1 MAIVKVSQLAKE
13 MDLHTDAVISMLHKL
28 GHGEIKAHNSTID
41 DSVKKQIL
49 DKRNEGAEMAKQRF
63 ADFQKNRE
71 KELLERKKG
80 FALSA
85 TGGGKSNLSKP
96 PHQNQGGERQQ
107 ANAQGGGEGGTGEG
121 RRRRR
126 NRSRNRN
133 RNREARPGEEQN
145 LENRGD
151 RPHGDRGERGNDNR
165 GERGERRDFNGQ
177 RPHFGGG
184 QGERGDRPYGD
195 RPRGDRPYGDRPHGD
210 RPHGDRERGERFHGD
225 RPRGDRPYGDRER
238 GERFHGD
245 RPHGDRPHGDRPHGD
260 RPHGDRPHGDRQ
272 NHPRT
277 GGGHF
282 GGGQRG
288 DFRGRSGNNPQFSN
302 RDNRDNRQGNFG
314 ANQRDSGNPID
325 TAFAKELAE
334 KQALLQI
341 NESGG
346 NKKKKGGKKHSPK
359 DKFEK
364 RKEQEFEMKA
374 NVRKTLA
381 EISGGNVQNRKK
393 YKKDRSEEGDFEEGE
408 NNIIHVSEFI
418 SVSEFAKMVEEDV
431 PTVIGKCMGLGLFV
445 TINQRID
452 FSTIQL
458 LAEEFGFEAQLL
470 EEFEEQESE
479 SEEEN
484 KFEAHPRPPVVTV
497 MGHVDHGKT
506 SLLDYIRRTN
516 VVSDESGGITQHIAA
531 YSVKTKQG
539 AVTFLDTPG
548 HEAFA
553 AMRARGSQ
561 ITDVVVLIV
570 AADSSVMPQ
579 TKEAI
584 DHAKAAGV
592 PIVVAINKIDL
603 PTANPDKIKGE
614 LASYGVL
621 VESYGGQV
629 QSVEISAKK
638 GIGVDDL
645 LELLALETGMLDIK
659 APIEGAAK
667 GVVIESEL
675 DKGKGALA
683 TVLIQSGTLRKGD
696 VFYTGVHSGK
706 VREMLNE
713 QGQKVK
719 EVKPGYPAIILGLSG
734 TPQAGDNFRVCKT
747 EKEAREIAAKR
758 RLAEKERELRNM
770 QNVVSLAN
778 LSQKIKDGK
787 MLALNLI
794 VRGDVDGSV
803 EVVAGELQKLS
814 TDEIKVNIIL
824 KGVGGIKET
833 DIMLARASGAI
844 IIGFN
849 INPNPKIKSS
859 ATDAG
864 VEIKTFRIIYE
875 LINQVRDAMIGML
888 APDIKE
894 EVIGQVE
901 IRELFKI
908 PKVGIVAGSYV
919 LDGKIERNAL
929 ARLIRDDIEIAHT
942 KIDTLQRF
950 KDQVKDVAAG
960 FDCGLTLAKVSEYK
974 IGDRIEVY
982 KEVEIKRKS
991 LER

>member
-13 MDLHTDAVISMLHKL
+13 MGLHTDAAISMLHKL
-28 GHGEIKAHNSTID
+28 GHVEIKAHNSTID
-41 DSVKKQIL
+41 DSVKHQIL
-49 DKRNEGAEMAKQRF
+49 EKMKEGAEMAKQRF
-63 ADFQKNRE
+63 ANFESRSE
-71 KELLERKKG
+71 KRKA
-80 FALSA
+80 FIPPAP
-85 TGGGKSNLSKP
+85 TGAKPGLTGKAPK
-96 PHQNQGGERQQ
+96 QNQAAEGSDSRPPRQQ
-107 ANAQGGGEGGTGEG
+107 ESTENRAMKLFQGGGFGNEH
-121 RRRRR
+121 
-126 NRSRNRN
+126 NRDRNRN
-133 RNREARPGEEQN
+133 RGGGGGGGRRDQNSENRGERKDFGEKRNFGDRSDRGEKRDFGNQKPYSGDRQNSGGGQGENRDGNRGPRGHFGDRPYQP
-145 LENRGD
+145 RGD
-151 RPHGDRGERGNDNR
+151 RP
-165 GERGERRDFNGQ
+165 
-177 RPHFGGG
+177 FGGG
-184 QGERGDRPYGD
+184 HGGQRDGQGHGGHRDGGGHGGQRDGGGHGAHRDGGGQGGQREFRGGGGDFRNRNAGDRPFQPRGERGDRPFGD
-195 RPRGDRPYGDRPHGD
+195 RP
-210 RPHGDRERGERFHGD
+210 F
-225 RPRGDRPYGDRER
+225 
-238 GERFHGD
+238 
-245 RPHGDRPHGDRPHGD
+245 
-260 RPHGDRPHGDRQ
+260 GDRQ
-272 NHPRT
+272 
-277 GGGHF
+277 GGH
-282 GGGQRG
+282 GGAPRDGNAQS
-288 DFRGRSGNNPQFSN
+288 SGV
-302 RDNRDNRQGNFG
+302 
-314 ANQRDSGNPID
+314 ID
-325 TAFAKELAE
+325 AALAKELAD
-334 KQALLQI
+334 KQALMQK
-341 NESGG
+341 NEDGG
-346 NKKKKGGKKHSPK
+346 SRKKKGSNKKSSSK

-364 RKEQEFEMKA
+364 RKEQEIEMKA
-374 NVRKTLA
+374 NVRKITDK
-381 EISGGNVQNRKK
+381 ISGGNKGRKK
-393 YKKDRSEEGDFEEGE
+393 YKKERSDDDEFEEE
-408 NNIIHVSEFI
+408 SNIIQVSEFI
-418 SVSEFAKMVEEDV
+418 SVGDFAKMVDEEPPV
-431 PTVIGKCMGLGLFV
+431 VISVCIEKLGLFV

-452 FSTIQL
+452 FATIQL
-458 LAEEFGFEAQLL
+458 LAEEFGFEAQLM

-479 SEEEN
+479 ESEDNQYEQL
-484 KFEAHPRPPVVTV
+484 PRPPVVTI

-516 VVSDESGGITQHIAA
+516 IMQGEAGGITQHIAA

-539 AVTFLDTPG
+539 SVTFLDTPG

-561 ITDVVVLIV
+561 ITDVVVLVV

-645 LELLALETGMLDIK
+645 LELLALETGMLDLK
-659 APIEGAAK
+659 ASIEGNAK

-683 TVLIQSGTLRKGD
+683 TVLIQSGTLKKGD
-696 VFYTGVHSGK
+696 VFYTGIHSGK

-719 EVKPGYPAIILGLSG
+719 EVKPGFPAIILGLSG

-814 TDEIKVNIIL
+814 TDEIKVNILL

-833 DIMLARASGAI
+833 DIMLARASDAVI
-844 IIGFN
+844 VGFN
-849 INPNPKIKSS
+849 INPNPKIKAS
-859 ATDAG
+859 ADNSG
-864 VEIKTFRIIYE
+864 VEIKTFRVIYE
-875 LINQVRDAMIGML
+875 LIDQIRSAMIGML

-901 IRELFKI
+901 IREVFKI
-908 PKVGIVAGSYV
+908 PKIGLVAGCYV
-919 LDGKIERNAL
+919 LEGKVERNAF
-929 ARLIRDDIEIAHT
+929 ARLIRDDIEIAET

-960 FDCGLTLAKVSEYK
+960 FDCGLTLTKVSDYR
-974 IGDRIEVY
+974 IGDRVEVY
-982 KEVEIKRKS
+982 KNIEIKRKA

>member
-13 MDLHTDAVISMLHKL
+13 MGLHTDAAISMLHKL
-28 GHGEIKAHNSTID
+28 GHAEIKAHNSTID
-41 DSVKKQIL
+41 DSVKSQIL
-49 DKRNEGAEMAKQRF
+49 EKMKEGAEIAKQRF
-63 ADFQKNRE
+63 ANFESRAEKRKAFIPPAGEKSANSSTKPSEGGARPPKQQEDGENR
-71 KELLERKKG
+71 
-80 FALSA
+80 AL
-85 TGGGKSNLSKP
+85 KLF
-96 PHQNQGGERQQ
+96 
-107 ANAQGGGEGGTGEG
+107 QGGGFGNEV
-121 RRRRR
+121 
-126 NRSRNRN
+126 NRDRNRN
-133 RNREARPGEEQN
+133 RGGENRGRGQGENRGERNDRGDRGGEKRDFGDRKPFGDRPFGDRQGAP
-145 LENRGD
+145 RGD
-151 RPHGDRGERGNDNR
+151 RPHFGGQGENRDGRPPRQFGDRPDRPQGDRPYQPRGDRPFGGAPREGGNSFGGQRDGGGRGGFGNR
-165 GERGERRDFNGQ
+165 DGQGGGQRTNFGDRKPFGDRGERRDF
-177 RPHFGGG
+177 
-184 QGERGDRPYGD
+184 
-195 RPRGDRPYGDRPHGD
+195 
-210 RPHGDRERGERFHGD
+210 
-225 RPRGDRPYGDRER
+225 
-238 GERFHGD
+238 
-245 RPHGDRPHGDRPHGD
+245 
-260 RPHGDRPHGDRQ
+260 
-272 NHPRT
+272 
-277 GGGHF
+277 
-282 GGGQRG
+282 
-288 DFRGRSGNNPQFSN
+288 
-302 RDNRDNRQGNFG
+302 G
-314 ANQRDSGNPID
+314 APRDSGNNVID
-325 TAFAKELAE
+325 AELAKELAD
-334 KQALLQI
+334 KQALLQT
-341 NESGG
+341 NEDSGNRKKKSN
-346 NKKKKGGKKHSPK
+346 NKKSSAK
-359 DKFEK
+359 DKFER
-364 RKEQEFEMKA
+364 RKEQEIEMKA
-374 NVRKTLA
+374 NVRKITNK
-381 EISGGNVQNRKK
+381 IDSGSKGKKK
-393 YKKDRSEEGDFEEGE
+393 YKKERSEDGELEEE
-408 NNIIHVSEFI
+408 SNIIQVSEFI
-418 SVSEFAKMVEEDV
+418 TVADFAKEVDEE
-431 PTVIGKCMGLGLFV
+431 PSTVIAKCIDLGLWV
-445 TINQRID
+445 TVNQRID

-458 LAEEFGFEAQLL
+458 LAEEFGFEAQLS

-479 SEEEN
+479 ESEEN
-484 KFEAHPRPPVVTV
+484 QYEAHPCPPVVTV

-506 SLLDYIRRTN
+506 SLLDYIRKTN
-516 VVSDESGGITQHIAA
+516 IIQGESGGITQHIAA
-531 YSVKTKQG
+531 YSVKTKHG
-539 AVTFLDTPG
+539 YVTFLDTPG

-561 ITDVVVLIV
+561 ITDVVVLVV

-614 LASYGVL
+614 LANYGVL

-638 GIGVDDL
+638 GQGVDDL
-645 LELLALETGMLDIK
+645 LDLLALETGMLDLK
-659 APIEGAAK
+659 APIEGNAK

-713 QGQKVK
+713 QGQKIK
-719 EVKPGYPAIILGLSG
+719 EVKPGHPAVVLGLSG

-849 INPNPKIKSS
+849 INPNPKIKAS
-859 ATDAG
+859 ADNSG
-864 VEIKTFRIIYE
+864 VEIKTFRVIYE
-875 LINQVRDAMIGML
+875 LIDQVRAAMIGML
-888 APDIKE
+888 ASDIKE

-901 IRELFKI
+901 IREVFKI
-908 PKVGIVAGSYV
+908 PKIGIVAGCYV
-919 LDGKIERNAL
+919 LEGKIERGAL
-929 ARLIRDDIEIAHT
+929 ARQIRDDIEISHT

-960 FDCGLTLAKVSEYK
+960 FDCGLTLTKVSDYR

-982 KEVEIKRKS
+982 KNVEIKRKS